1 MKINTAILTIIVV
14 ALMFVACDDKLGDS
28 VALVQPTVQL
38 VMPEGVMGEVTNERF
53 EVKNV
58 TTGRT
63 AIYMSQTDLELR
75 TGLYDISYDADV
87 ICTDTATHQ
96 PVTRHIQAFAPS
108 VEVIGTSANITLTAY
123 ETVGND
129 DFVISEIFF
138 TGTLR
143 PNGNQYYGDDYIK
156 IYNNTDH
163 VLYADGLTLL
173 ESKFTT
179 TQKYNYK
186 PNVMDTAMT
195 VQALYTIPGSGRDYP
210 VQPGEELWIVD
221 TGIDHR
227 VANQNSFD
235 CSHADFEWYDVSTK
249 PSNLDVDGPTVT
261 NLDKWY
267 CYTLSFFVLHN
278 RGFRAWALARIPMD
292 KELFLAD
299 PNYYY
304 TYRYV
309 VVAEAGTYPMSQQAF
324 MVPNRWIVDA
334 VNCSVAAEYA
344 WNVTAPALDRGWT
357 HCGTMDHDKSRYFH
371 SVRRKMLYLREGHPV
386 LKDTNNSTDDFNAY
400 CTPSEI
406 ERQGTAIDIQGT
418 PCTSVTWDGITPKQ
432 TSR

>member
-1 MKINTAILTIIVV
+1 MKTRLLILIIPVLL
-14 ALMFVACDDKLGDS
+14 LMSCDDKLGNADS
-28 VALVQPTVQL
+28 LILPEVQV
-38 VMPEGVMGEVTNERF
+38 VMPQGLSGEIINERF

-63 AIYMSQTDLELR
+63 AFYTSSRDIELK
-75 TGLYDISYDADV
+75 TGLYDIAYDADV
-87 ICTDTATHQ
+87 ITIDTADAQ
-96 PVTRHIQAFAPS
+96 QVMSHIQAYQPS
-108 VEVIGTSANITLTAY
+108 VEVAGGFKTIVLQAY
-123 ETVGND
+123 TTIRND

-156 IYNNTDH
+156 VYNNTDH

-186 PNVMDTAMT
+186 PDVMDTAMT
-195 VQALYTIPGSGRDYP
+195 VQAIYTIPGSGHDYP

-235 CSHADFEWYDVSTK
+235 CSKADFEWYDVSTQ
-249 PSNLDVDGPTVT
+249 PAHLDVDGPSVT

-278 RGFRAWALARIPMD
+278 RGFRAWALARIPMG
-292 KELFLAD
+292 KEQYLAD
-299 PNYYY
+299 PSYYY

-309 VVAEAGTYPMSQQAF
+309 VIAETGTYPMSQQAF
-324 MVPNRWIVDA
+324 MIPNRWIVDV
-334 VNCSVAAEYA
+334 VNCSVEAEYA
-344 WNVTAPALDRGWT
+344 WNVVAPVLDRGWT

-371 SVRRKMLYLREGHPV
+371 SVRRKMLYLRDGHPV
-386 LKDTNNSTDDFNAY
+386 LKDTNNSTEDFNAD
-400 CTPSEI
+400 CVPSEI
-406 ERQGTAIDIQGT
+406 ERQHTAIDLLGT
-418 PCTSVTWDGITPKQ
+418 PSTLETWDGVTQ
-432 TSR
+432 RQ

>member
-1 MKINTAILTIIVV
+1 MMKKILLLTTILLV
-14 ALMFVACDDKLGDS
+14 LTACDDKLSDS
-28 VALVQPTVQL
+28 VTLVQPVVQVTL
-38 VMPEGVMGEVTNERF
+38 PQGISGEVINERF

-63 AIYMSQTDLELR
+63 AIYQARTDLELK
-75 TGLYDISYDADV
+75 TGLYDISYEADV
-87 ICTDTATHQ
+87 VTVDDTDGKQ
-96 PVTRHIQAFAPS
+96 ETRHVQAYTPS
-108 VEVIGTSANITLTAY
+108 VEVTSGKAEILLTCY
-123 ETVGND
+123 EAIQND

-143 PNGNQYYGDDYIK
+143 PNGSQYYGDDYIK

-173 ESKFTT
+173 ESKFVTT
-179 TQKYNYK
+179 DKYNYR

-195 VQALYTIPGSGRDYP
+195 VQALYTIPGNGNDYP

-221 TGIDHR
+221 TGFDHR
-227 VANQNSFD
+227 VANENSFD
-235 CSHADFEWYDVSTK
+235 CSKADFEWYDVSTK
-249 PSNLDVDGPTVT
+249 PAHMDVDGPAVT

-278 RGFRAWALARIPMD
+278 RGFRAWALARIPME
-292 KELFLAD
+292 KEQYLAD

-309 VVAEAGTYPMSQQAF
+309 IITEAGTYPMSQQAF

-334 VNCSVAAEYA
+334 VNCSVAAEYE
-344 WNVTAPALDRGWT
+344 WNVTSPALDRGWT

-371 SVRRKMLYLREGHPV
+371 SVRRKMLYLREGKAV
-386 LKDTNNSTDDFNAY
+386 LKDTNNSSEDFNPY

-406 ERQGTAIDIQGT
+406 ERQGTAIDIAGT
-418 PCTSVTWDGITPKQ
+418 PCTQLTWDGITPRNAQ
-432 TSR
+432 